1 MWMLWLIPVI
11 AFGFAAIAFYERV
24 IRETPQ
30 SVLAA
35 ETTQVIPLLL
45 PRTGSVPEEPLT
57 LCPDCWS
64 SPSAGNTRV
73 CTGRRLASG

>member
-11 AFGFAAIAFYERV
+11 TFGFAAIAFYERV

-30 SVLAA
+30 SVLAG
-35 ETTQVIPLLL
+35 ETTQVTPLL
-45 PRTGSVPEEPLT
+45 PPQTGSVREEPLT

-64 SPSAGNTRV
+64 SPSARNTRA